1 MLAKAARLE
10 VDSRAR
16 NLAVVRIRKQN
27 ASDGFRQ
34 PPVPETVTEKANH
47 QCRKPSPQSVSE
59 TVTTSISRK
68 GPPKPPSIT
77 TPEAAAL
84 PKLVWTKPVVREL
97 FGEEKRVR
105 LAEVG

>member
-1 MLAKAARLE
+1 M
-10 VDSRAR
+10 
-16 NLAVVRIRKQN
+16 
-27 ASDGFRQ
+27 
-34 PPVPETVTEKANH
+34 PETVTTVSVGNRHYLYISEGSAQTAQH
-47 QCRKPSPQSVSE
+47 Q
-59 TVTTSISRK
+59 
-68 GPPKPPSIT
+68 